1 MTPPPIQL
9 PDESSS
15 PNKPQ
20 PIQRKGESK
29 SQTIDRLST
38 ELNVMKMSKI
48 HAERKLRELEDTIRT
63 KEQLSE
69 VSRSQ
74 CEAAWDTI
82 SELKEQLSVQSII
95 IKRLKEDAESFPL
108 SSPGLM
114 RSHHQL
120 STIIDTLRE
129 CLTCP
134 LCYDGLERSEA
145 VSLGCGHT
153 FCQNCI
159 ESWAKSSN
167 NPTRNP
173 PNQPTRSSKPYE
185 ANLVQC
191 PECRTE
197 GSHRI
202 RLYMLEESI
211 RLISR
216 AEKERKVIEDEEV
229 KRRLKLEVVD
239 VDEIPKSFDLL
250 SDPN

>member
-9 PDESSS
+9 PEG
-15 PNKPQ
+15 PEPVPKPQ
-20 PIQRKGESK
+20 SIQRKGESK

-48 HAERKLRELEDTIRT
+48 HAERKLLELEDTIRT
-63 KEQLSE
+63 KEQLSK
-69 VSRSQ
+69 VSRQQ
-74 CEAAWDTI
+74 CEAAWDTVA
-82 SELKEQLSVQSII
+82 ELKEQLAVQSVV

-108 SSPGLM
+108 SSPALM

-120 STIIDTLRE
+120 SNIIDTLRE
-129 CLTCP
+129 CFTCP
-134 LCYDGLERSEA
+134 LCYDGLQKSEA

-159 ESWAKSSN
+159 EAWASSSN
-167 NPTRNP
+167 NPSATQRNP
-173 PNQPTRSSKPYE
+173 ISNSKSSHPK
-185 ANLVQC
+185 LVQC
-191 PECRTE
+191 PECRSE

-216 AEKERKVIEDEEV
+216 AEKERKGVEDEES
-229 KRRLKLEVVD
+229 KRRLDLEVVQK
-239 VDEIPKSFDLL
+239 DEIPKGLDFLTDQS
-250 SDPN
+250 